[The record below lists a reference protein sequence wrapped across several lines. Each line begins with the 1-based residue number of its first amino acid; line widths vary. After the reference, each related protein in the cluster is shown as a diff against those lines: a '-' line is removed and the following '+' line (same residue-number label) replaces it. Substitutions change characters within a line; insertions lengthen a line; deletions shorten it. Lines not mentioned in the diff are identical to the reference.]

1 MKTYEPPGCECP
13 TEVHRRPKPYAYRRA
28 PGAACGNR
36 RGSAWD
42 TRGKRRHREFSSE
55 ITRGRRPLRVSRAAS
70 TSVEGREY
78 IEGRLRSTRDALHV
92 ETPVELPQLACV
104 REFATRAPGFVP
116 FLGSG
121 GRPGPGRIWRPRR
134 VWARTFQGIVAIVG
148 HVDTRASG
156 KPAVKCRPPSL
167 GECSLDEC
175 QEGQVFRE
183 EAPAAREE
191 QTSEGQTPRA
201 PPA

>member
-1 MKTYEPPGCECP
+1 MAANAPPGSTDGP
-13 TEVHRRPKPYAYRRA
+13 SHTPIGGHRVPL
-28 PGAACGNR
+28 AATGVGPHGT
-36 RGSAWD
+36 RG
-42 TRGKRRHREFSSE
+42 GKRRRREFSSE
-55 ITRGRRPLRVSRAAS
+55 NTRSRRQLRVSRAAT
-70 TSVEGREY
+70 TSVEGREG
-78 IEGRLRSTRDALHV
+78 IEGRLRSTGDELLA
-92 ETPVELPQLACV
+92 ETFAGLPQLACV

-121 GRPGPGRIWRPRR
+121 GRPGPGRTWRPRR
-134 VWARTFQGIVAIVG
+134 VWARTYQGIVAIAG
-148 HVDTRASG
+148 HVDTRTFG
-156 KPAVKCRPPSL
+156 KPVVTCRPPSL
-167 GECSLDEC
+167 GERSLDEC